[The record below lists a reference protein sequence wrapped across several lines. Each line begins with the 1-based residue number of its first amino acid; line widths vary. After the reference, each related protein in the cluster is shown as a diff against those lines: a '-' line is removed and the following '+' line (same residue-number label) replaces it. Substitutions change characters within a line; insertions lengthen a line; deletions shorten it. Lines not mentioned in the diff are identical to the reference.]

1 MGSTTMSILPSPAE
15 QQQPRDYGW
24 PIDARPEPEPP
35 GRSPWSILIGGLLVT
50 IVVSAVSGYL
60 FTWPFA
66 LMVGSFLAIMT
77 LTLGWGAAN
86 PPDPL
91 AA

>member
-1 MGSTTMSILPSPAE
+1 MSTLPSPAE
-15 QQQPRDYGW
+15 QQPREYGW
-24 PIDARPEPEPP
+24 PIDSRPEPEPP
-35 GRSPWSILIGGLLVT
+35 GRSPWSILIGGLVVT
-50 IVVSAVSGYL
+50 IVVSAVFGYL

-77 LTLGWGAAN
+77 LTVAWGAAH

-91 AA
+91 A

>member
-1 MGSTTMSILPSPAE
+1 MSTLPSPSE
-15 QQQPRDYGW
+15 QQQPREYGW
-24 PIDARPEPEPP
+24 PIDVRPEPEPP
-35 GRSPWSILIGGLLVT
+35 GRSPWSILIGGTVVT
-50 IVVSAVSGYL
+50 IVVTAVFGYL

-77 LTLGWGAAN
+77 LTLAWGVAH

-91 AA
+91 A